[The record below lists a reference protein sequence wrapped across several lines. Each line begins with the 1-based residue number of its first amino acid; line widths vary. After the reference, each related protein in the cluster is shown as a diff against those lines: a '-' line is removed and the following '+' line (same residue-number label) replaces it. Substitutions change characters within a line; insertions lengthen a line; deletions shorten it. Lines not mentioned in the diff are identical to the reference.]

1 MKLLVTGCAGFIG
14 SNYVRRALKENWADV
29 EAIFGVDSLTYS
41 GSLAN
46 LKELDQDS
54 RFKFVQGNICDQD
67 LMKSLVSE
75 VDAIVNFAA
84 ESHVDRSIVSASEF
98 IKSNLVGV
106 QVLLDAVKASKK
118 SKRFLQVSTD
128 EVYGS
133 IETGSWVEGDPLL
146 PNSPYSASKAGAEL
160 LVRAYNKTHQL
171 DTLVSRCSNNYGP
184 FQWPEK
190 LIPLFITNLLEGK
203 NVTVYGDG
211 KNVRDW
217 LHVDDHCRGIHLIL
231 TGGTSGETYNIG
243 GGTELSNLEITYL
256 ILGIMGADK
265 SRITYVEDRKGH
277 DYRYSV
283 NWNKINNELGYE
295 PTRNFETELRKTA
308 EWYQANQ
315 EWWKNLKAK

>member
-1 MKLLVTGCAGFIG
+1 M
-14 SNYVRRALKENWADV
+14 ALNENWEGVDS
-29 EAIFGVDSLTYS
+29 IIGVDSLTYS
-41 GSLAN
+41 GSLEN
-46 LKELDQDS
+46 LKEVEKDR
-54 RFKFVQGNICDQD
+54 RFRFIQGNICDED

-84 ESHVDRSIVSASEF
+84 ESHVDRSIVSSSEF
-98 IKSNLVGV
+98 IQSNLVGV

-118 SKRFLQVSTD
+118 TMRFLQVSTD

-133 IETGSWVEGDPLL
+133 IETGSWVESDPLL

-171 DTLVSRCSNNYGP
+171 DTLVTRCSNNYGP

-211 KNVRDW
+211 KNMRDW
-217 LHVDDHCRGIHLIL
+217 LHVDDHCRGIHLVL
-231 TGGTSGETYNIG
+231 TKGRTGETYNIG
-243 GGTELSNLEITYL
+243 GGTELSNLEITHL
-256 ILGIMGADK
+256 ILGIMGVDK

-277 DYRYSV
+277 DFRYSV
-283 NWNKINNELGYE
+283 DWSKINNELAYE
-295 PTRNFETELRKTA
+295 PTKNFETELRKTA
-308 EWYQANQ
+308 EWYQVNQ
-315 EWWKNLKAK
+315 EWWKKLKAK

>member
-146 PNSPYSASKAGAEL
+146 PNSPYSASKAR
-160 LVRAYNKTHQL
+160 LVQGEFFLPR
-171 DTLVSRCSNNYGP
+171 
-184 FQWPEK
+184 
-190 LIPLFITNLLEGK
+190 PLG
-203 NVTVYGDG
+203 
-211 KNVRDW
+211 
-217 LHVDDHCRGIHLIL
+217 
-231 TGGTSGETYNIG
+231 
-243 GGTELSNLEITYL
+243 
-256 ILGIMGADK
+256 
-265 SRITYVEDRKGH
+265 
-277 DYRYSV
+277 
-283 NWNKINNELGYE
+283 
-295 PTRNFETELRKTA
+295 
-308 EWYQANQ
+308 
-315 EWWKNLKAK
+315 